1 MSDDSAVNHE
11 AQDAA
16 EAVAP
21 STHIITPAAGA
32 VMLILLT

>member
-16 EAVAP
+16 EAVVP
-21 STHIITPAAGA
+21 YIPIITAPAAG
-32 VMLILLT
+32 MMIQET